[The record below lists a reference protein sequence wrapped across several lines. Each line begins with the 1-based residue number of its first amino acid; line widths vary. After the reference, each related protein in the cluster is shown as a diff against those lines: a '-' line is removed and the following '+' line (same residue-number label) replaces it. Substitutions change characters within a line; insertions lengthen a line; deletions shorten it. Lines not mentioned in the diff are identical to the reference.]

1 MNISASAFLS
11 VFQAIAIRSR
21 FHVFNF
27 MLLDFSFARLVP
39 PLLFI
44 FWQRLDSIHL
54 SCAVTRPKGFGYHTR
69 TLPQK
74 GETGDPILNFLS
86 SHFVCSPTHP
96 TRNVCFFVS
105 FFEPR
110 HLTYE
115 LGTRRESLIT
125 CGTEPHSASSS
136 QDFGLCIQ

>member
-1 MNISASAFLS
+1 MRHTQNAREYFSIDIPPSFGPMQFALASMYLISCCRTFST
-11 VFQAIAIRSR
+11 RPP
-21 FHVFNF
+21 FHPV
-27 MLLDFSFARLVP
+27 S
-39 PLLFI
+39 FI

-54 SCAVTRPKGFGYHTR
+54 PCAVPRPEGFGYHTR

-96 TRNVCFFVS
+96 TRRVCFFVS
-105 FFEPR
+105 VFEPR

-115 LGTRRESLIT
+115 LGKAGERVL
-125 CGTEPHSASSS
+125 
-136 QDFGLCIQ
+136 